1 MCSEGEERTKTPIKA
16 LFITAETPYKDFGDI
31 IQIARAE
38 ACRILGCSKIKILNI
53 LPCNYPKGYVAV
65 VQKPGGKEG
74 KVENKR
80 ENSETG

>member
-53 LPCNYPKGYVAV
+53 LPCNYPKGYV
-65 VQKPGGKEG
+65 
-74 KVENKR
+74 VERQPTTTKRNKQR
-80 ENSETG
+80 